1 MKIRDSQMQAKF
13 QRDMTPHMEVLLNYA
28 NYLTGDRQSAE
39 DLLQETYLKAYR
51 FFDKFEEGTNAKAW
65 LYRIM
70 RNTYINEYR
79 RVKRIPDVVQY
90 DEQISPY
97 QMNASVLGSVDEM
110 RQRIEHDTF
119 GDEIAGAIGAL
130 PEKFKSVVILRDVE
144 SLPYEEIAEALEIPV
159 GTVRSRLHR
168 ARAMLFEKLKGYA
181 SSRGYEVPETFVP
194 QRELALAG

>member
-1 MKIRDSQMQAKF
+1 MRRGNSDVQARF
-13 QRDMTPHMEVLLNYA
+13 QNEMAPHMDILLNYA
-28 NYLTGDRQSAE
+28 NYLTGDKAAAE

-51 FFDKFEEGTNAKAW
+51 FFEKFDEGTNAKAW

-90 DEQISPY
+90 DEQLSPY
-97 QMNASVLGSVDEM
+97 QMNASVLGSVDEL
-110 RQRIEHDTF
+110 RERIDRETF
-119 GDEIAGAIGAL
+119 GDEIAGAIGGL

-144 SLPYEEIAEALEIPV
+144 NLPYEEIAEALEIPV

-168 ARAMLFEKLKGYA
+168 ARAMLFEKLRTYA
-181 SSRGYEVPETFVP
+181 LSRGYEVPETFVP
-194 QRELALAG
+194 QSALALAG